1 MNEDVKTIRNNI
13 VRKFCRTVLW
23 IDDEIHLDQG
33 LAAKGTP
40 ALFQNKLDEFTRSG
54 LLCHMMGFPATMPGS
69 DPYASDAEVEV
80 VLNSCKA
87 LALQSDIV
95 IVDWMLGTTDSSEYA
110 ENIVKHIVGKDK
122 GFRFIVVLSQKTP
135 DDSEF
140 TKIDSSF
147 KCDDANILWKNESGQ
162 FLLSLRKDEFLD
174 KNLFDNICQALSTA
188 YSDYL
193 HLAAIEIANRIKD
206 ITPRWLSDI
215 PSGADIGVLVER
227 GNTYDDAGSWNDEIQ
242 ECIAINLLE
251 DLSCVVRAKK
261 LCALNAETLK
271 PSNYAEYDRLVA
283 LNPSAPVALTQAIN
297 ALKEC
302 VKDDSPNSFSKG
314 HYETMSDNRANS
326 EAKSLVESIETFA
339 EFCEKRSVRDWTD
352 YGPCPGAAYEG
363 LVAES
368 PAAIAVCI
376 TSGCDCLRAD
386 TLLFLIGEPMPS
398 KSLSEVTIPDYKNL
412 RRMRGGKT
420 VLRINGV
427 SYVFKSSACSVLTKR
442 RSDIEKL
449 QVQAIVRQD
458 ALNRLIG
465 RYMSHTQ
472 RYGVNQPEIVRTLR
486 DEGGLD

>member
-1 MNEDVKTIRNNI
+1 MNEEVKTIRNNI

-33 LAAKGTP
+33 LAPKGTP
-40 ALFQNKLDEFTRSG
+40 TLFQNKFDEFTRSG
-54 LLCHMMGFPATMPGS
+54 LLCHMMGFPATINDS
-69 DPYASDAEVEV
+69 DPYSPQSKVDEV
-80 VLNSCKA
+80 LGSCIS

-110 ENIVKHIVGKDK
+110 QKIVTGIVGQDK

-135 DDSEF
+135 EDFEF

-147 KCDDANILWKNESGQ
+147 KCYDASALWKNESGQ
-162 FLLSLRKDEFLD
+162 FLLSLRKDEFND
-174 KNLFDNICQALSTA
+174 ANLFEKLCSALLDA
-188 YSDYL
+188 YPDYL
-193 HLAAIEIANRIKD
+193 HLAALEIAGRIKD

-215 PSGADIGVLVER
+215 PSCTDIGVLVER
-227 GNTYDDAGSWNDEIQ
+227 GNTFDAASWNDEIQ
-242 ECIAINLLE
+242 ECIVTNLLE
-251 DLSCVVRAKK
+251 DLSCAVRVEK
-261 LCALNAETLK
+261 LDSLNAEALK
-271 PSNYAEYDRLVA
+271 PSNCAEYDRIVA
-283 LNPSAPVALTQAIN
+283 LNPSGPSDFSQAVN

-314 HYETMSDNRANS
+314 HYEKMSDSRENGD
-326 EAKSLVESIETFA
+326 AKILVESIETFA
-339 EFCEKRSVRDWTD
+339 EFCEKRSARDWTG
-352 YGPCPGAAYEG
+352 YGPCPGAAYNG
-363 LVAES
+363 LLDS
-368 PAAIAVCI
+368 SSSIAICI

-398 KSLSEVTIPDYKNL
+398 ENLSGVTIPDYKEL
-412 RRMRGGKT
+412 RKMKGRKT

-427 SYVFKSSACSVLTKR
+427 SYVFKSSADSVLTKK
-442 RSDIEKL
+442 RSEIETL

-472 RYGVNQPEIVRTLR
+472 RYGVNQPDIVRKLR
-486 DEGGLD
+486 DEGELD

>member
-1 MNEDVKTIRNNI
+1 MTEDAKKIRINI
-13 VRKFCRTVLW
+13 IKKFCRTILW
-23 IDDEIHLDQG
+23 IDDEIHLDKG
-33 LAAKGTP
+33 LAFGGTDT
-40 ALFQNKLDEFTRSG
+40 LFKNKYDEFTKSS
-54 LLCHMMGFPATMPGS
+54 LLCHMMGFPEIRPGS
-69 DPYASDAEVEV
+69 DPYAPSSEVDEALRSSV
-80 VLNSCKA
+80 S

-110 ENIVKHIVGKDK
+110 EKIVKHIVGKDK

-147 KCDDANILWKNESGQ
+147 KCNDANSLRKNESGQ
-162 FLLSLRKDEFLD
+162 FLLSLRKDEFRVAD
-174 KNLFDNICQALSTA
+174 LFEALCNA
-188 YSDYL
+188 LLNVYPDYL
-193 HLAAIEIANRIKD
+193 HLAAIEIAGRIKD

-215 PSGADIGVLVER
+215 PSEADIGVLVER

-261 LCALNAETLK
+261 LCALNAESLK
-271 PSNYAEYDRLVA
+271 PSNSAEYEKIAA
-283 LNPSAPVALTQAIN
+283 LKPSGSDDFKQAIN

-302 VKDDSPNSFSKG
+302 VKDDSPNLFSKG
-314 HYETMSDNRANS
+314 HYEIMSDNRANS

-398 KSLSEVTIPDYKNL
+398 KSLSGVTIPDYKNL
-412 RRMRGGKT
+412 RSMRGGKT

-427 SYVFKSSACSVLTKR
+427 SYVFKSLACSVLTKR

-458 ALNRLIG
+458 TLNRLIG

-472 RYGVNQPEIVRTLR
+472 RYGVNQPEIVRKLR
-486 DEGGLD
+486 DEG